1 MVSEPSLGRRS
12 RRATKRKK
20 KKKEIKKRQTLTLKE
35 KRTFLPVWWCLQ
47 LPPVAVKVGPR
58 QEKGGVVDRLKAM
71 RVPLGARVRRQEAK
85 AAAVKMPHHAGRG
98 LLLPPRKREEARGEE
113 KGWRHS
119 SPSLAGGQA
128 RQLTHT
134 KASPAAAATVSEKR
148 REREKQL
155 GF

>member
-1 MVSEPSLGRRS
+1 MTLSVVIVRSEKIQIWGFPRSSPSEGARPE
-12 RRATKRKK
+12 T
-20 KKKEIKKRQTLTLKE
+20 E
-35 KRTFLPVWWCLQ
+35 KWVA
-47 LPPVAVKVGPR
+47 PPVAVATPTR
-58 QEKGGVVDRLKAM
+58 REKGGAVDRLTVTRA
-71 RVPLGARVRRQEAK
+71 PSGARVRRQEAK